1 MGEHSLKAVLM
12 VMGLF
17 VVAAVGSSKMLGKSR
32 FLAVRLAARTGIMF
46 LVLGAFIGPRGLNL
60 LDPHVLDGLG
70 PIVILGLGWIGF
82 LYGTN
87 LEYRA
92 LRRFDPRLFATAV
105 GESLTTMV
113 LTLLALA
120 VAVKYFFQA
129 ALDWQALWIAAAAA
143 AGTAPASLFM
153 LRTYLPIRG
162 PTYDLLRFCASID
175 DLPGIIGLGIVFSI
189 SRPLVFSSVVLSTM
203 IWLVF
208 QVFLGILAGLLI
220 EALFQVIITDP
231 DEPDT
236 FAFSLPFF
244 GMVGLFSGF
253 SSYIGLSP
261 LFVSVVAGITFA
273 NISQHSE
280 RVYTGLARREHT
292 LYVLFLLMS
301 GCYWPFDGF
310 NAWGL
315 LAVYML
321 VRMLGKLLGT
331 LVSVKSFLSGPEF
344 SHRMPWNSGLG
355 LLPQGGL
362 AIAMV
367 VSYLW
372 RFGHH
377 SAAWAV
383 NIVHLSVILNELVA
397 PYIFFSLLRKV
408 DEA

>member
-1 MGEHSLKAVLM
+1 MGEHSLKAILV

-17 VVAAVGSSKMLGKSR
+17 VVAAVGSGR
-32 FLAVRLAARTGIMF
+32 FLGSSRYLAIRLAARTGIMF
-46 LVLGAFIGPRGLNL
+46 LLLGAFIGPGGLNL
-60 LDPHVLDGLG
+60 IDPEVLDGMG

-92 LRRFDPRLFATAV
+92 LRRFDPRLFATAL
-105 GESLTTMV
+105 GESLTTMMLV
-113 LTLLALA
+113 LLAMGLA
-120 VAVKYFFQA
+120 VKFHFHAQ
-129 ALDWQALWIAAAAA
+129 LDWQALWILAAAA

-189 SRPLVFSSVVLSTM
+189 SRPLIFPSVALSTLL
-203 IWLVF
+203 WLTF
-208 QVFLGILAGLLI
+208 QILLGVLAGILI
-220 EALFQVIITDP
+220 EALFQVILTDP
-231 DEPDT
+231 DEPDA

-301 GCYWPFDGF
+301 GCYWPFRGF
-310 NAWGL
+310 SAWDL
-315 LAVYML
+315 LAVYIL
-321 VRMLGKLLGT
+321 VRLLGKLLGT
-331 LVSVKSFLSGPEF
+331 FVSVKSLLSGPEF

-355 LLPQGGL
+355 LMPQGGL

-372 RFGHH
+372 RFGEQ
-377 SAAWAV
+377 SAGWAV
-383 NIVHLSVILNELVA
+383 NIVHMAVILNELVA
-397 PYIFFSLLRKV
+397 PYVFFNLLRKV